1 MIQKVIF
8 WPLSD
13 GSAAVVE
20 APVAAAPPVSL
31 VLLSLLSE
39 LPQAPRATATRI
51 AAIAVQTSA
60 KLRRTMLLLF
70 VRTHD

>member
-1 MIQKVIF
+1 MIQNVIF
-8 WPLSD
+8 WPFSD
-13 GSAAVVE
+13 GAAAVVE
-20 APVAAAPPVSL
+20 APVAAEPPVSL
-31 VLLSLLSE
+31 VLLSLSE